1 MISKPLKQPMLYH
14 NNTLLREGSVTSLPA
29 TRSVSLPVYGHPLEH
44 PGNRR
49 LKRVMDVT
57 ISLLVLVF
65 IMSWLTPVL
74 ALLIKLDSR
83 GPVFFKQLR
92 SGKHNQSFM
101 CYKFRSMRVNA
112 EANTLQATKEDARL
126 TRVGRFLRRTSL
138 DELPQFFNVL
148 CNQMSIAGPRP
159 HMLLHT
165 EQYGA
170 LIENY
175 MQRHLVKPG
184 ITGWAQVCGYRGE
197 TRRLFE
203 MEQRVQHDLFYLQ
216 YWTPAFD
223 RKIIWMTVKLLV
235 RRTGNVY

>member
-14 NNTLLREGSVTSLPA
+14 NNPLLRGDLPPVKTATSGALQ
-29 TRSVSLPVYGHPLEH
+29 PVFAHPLARRA
-44 PGNRR
+44 NR
-49 LKRVMDVT
+49 LVKRILDVS
-57 ISLLVLVF
+57 ISLVVLTF

-92 SGKHNQSFM
+92 SGRNNQPFT

-112 EANTLQATKEDARL
+112 QAHTLQATQEDARL

-148 CNQMSIAGPRP
+148 CNHMSVAGPRP

-165 EQYGA
+165 EQYSA
-170 LIENY
+170 RIDNY
-175 MQRHLVKPG
+175 MLRLLVKPG

-197 TRRLFE
+197 TRHLFE
-203 MEQRVQHDLFYLQ
+203 MEQRVQHDLYYLQ
-216 YWTPAFD
+216 YWTPAFE
-223 RKIIWMTVKLLV
+223 RKIIWMTVKLLL
-235 RRTGNVY
+235 RRTPGVY

>member
-14 NNTLLREGSVTSLPA
+14 NNPLLHGDLPPAETATSGTLQ
-29 TRSVSLPVYGHPLEH
+29 PVFAHPLER
-44 PGNRR
+44 PVNR
-49 LKRVMDVT
+49 LAKRVLDIG
-57 ISLLVLVF
+57 ISLAVLTFV
-65 IMSWLTPVL
+65 MSWLTPLL

-92 SGKHNQSFM
+92 SGKNNQAFT

-112 EANTLQATKEDARL
+112 QAHTLQATQEDARL

-148 CNQMSIAGPRP
+148 CNHMSVAGPRP

-170 LIENY
+170 CIDNY
-175 MQRHLVKPG
+175 MSRLLVKPG

-197 TRRLFE
+197 TRYLFE
-203 MEQRVQHDLFYLQ
+203 MEQRVQHDLYYLQ

-223 RKIIWMTVKLLV
+223 RKIIWMTVKLLL
-235 RRTGNVY
+235 RRTPGVY